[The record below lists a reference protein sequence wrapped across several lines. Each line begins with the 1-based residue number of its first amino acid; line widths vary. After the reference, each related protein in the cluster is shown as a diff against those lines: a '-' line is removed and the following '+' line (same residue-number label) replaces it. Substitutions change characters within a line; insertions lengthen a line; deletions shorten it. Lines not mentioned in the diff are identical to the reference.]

1 MRFVLILMNDQRGDS
16 NYQTNDNLRLHDL
29 SIASAHNLSHRYSNL
44 GLTFHCDTVTK
55 WRDNQANINVSS
67 VESESDSETA
77 LLYVYSFQ
85 YCRITVSFVIYI
97 LLCKG
102 KTDTVALLSLS
113 LSFSFSSPFFF
124 YFMIEQKLDLSNIRK
139 I

>member
-1 MRFVLILMNDQRGDS
+1 MRFVLILMNDRRGDS

-102 KTDTVALLSLS
+102 KTDTVTLLSFS
-113 LSFSFSSPFFF
+113 LSFSFSSAFFF